1 LALDHIKEKYAQLL
15 NSLEN
20 NKLFLNMAVHD
31 MRNPTNQIEYVLK
44 ESLQK
49 LYTLKNN
56 IEEITRKI
64 D

>member
-1 LALDHIKEKYAQLL
+1 
-15 NSLEN
+15 
-20 NKLFLNMAVHD
+20 MAVHD